1 MRDFRAYVRS
11 RLAPSGLSAEQ
22 EIKIVDELAGQ
33 LEELH
38 QSLLERG
45 VGAGEAWARVEREIP
60 DWESL
65 RAELIAGA
73 PLAERFA
80 HGEAAPFAGSAKR
93 HFVAR
98 FREAC
103 TRGILQ
109 DLTLALRRMR
119 KDRGFAA
126 TVLLTLAVCLGA
138 NAAIFTV
145 VYSVLLRPIALP
157 DGERIVLF
165 ADQFPTI
172 DPNFSLT
179 TNARS
184 FFDRPSAVPAV
195 EDQAMFRTTRRAIA
209 LDERAQQ
216 TAGLEVTPSFFTL
229 VRTPPALG
237 RAFTEADTVTGNEQ
251 KVILSDALWQQAFAA
266 DPNAVGSELE
276 LDGRRFTVVGVMP
289 AGFSFFERNVRFW
302 LPLTFTPAQRLEDT
316 RTTRL
321 TYGWYQVGRLRPGA
335 ELAEAQAQVD
345 ALNAANTAAF
355 PEVAPIWTGA
365 QFHTAVVRLQ
375 DALVRDVSAI
385 LYLLWGGAAFVLL
398 IGAIN
403 IANLTLARSSVRAR
417 EIATRRAM
425 GASEPRILRLLTLES
440 LLLAAAGGMAGLGVA
455 AIGIRSIQTQSLEAL
470 PNADRIGL
478 DWTVAALTLAAALVV
493 GALIGLGS
501 AAGVRAPSLARALA
515 EEGKGGTRGRGAR
528 TLRRGL
534 VVAQIAISVVLLV
547 GAALLL
553 ASFRN
558 LLRADPG
565 FVGDN
570 VLTAAFTL
578 PPQRYDD
585 DAAVRAFADRLLA
598 QVRAIP
604 GVESAGLTSNIP
616 MGSYGGWG
624 PIKAEHY
631 VAAPGESVVSPWRI
645 QVTPG
650 YLETLGTSV
659 IRGRGF
665 DERDRADTEHVM
677 LIDESLAKRFW
688 GDADPVGTRMYRPRN
703 ADLNVVDENTEFYTV
718 VGVVRDVQLR
728 DLAGRGARAFGSFY
742 LPHAQ
747 WPERNNVIA
756 IKTRAPIETVTS
768 ALYAEVARLDPQ
780 LPLFDVRTMVE
791 RTAVSLAARKIALG
805 LAGTFGVVA
814 LLLAALGIYG
824 VLAYLVAQRRREI
837 GIRIA
842 LGSSPRAVFRLVLG
856 EGLWLTVAGLVLG
869 VAGALAVAR
878 SLADQVFGV
887 APTDPLVLA
896 AVLLVTGAIALL
908 ASVSPAVRATRV
920 DPIVVLT
927 EP

>member
-1 MRDFRAYVRS
+1 MRDFQAYVRS
-11 RLAPSGLSAEQ
+11 RLGPSGLSADQ

-33 LEELH
+33 LEELY
-38 QSLLERG
+38 QSLLDSGRSES
-45 VGAGEAWARVEREIP
+45 EAWARVEREVP
-60 DWESL
+60 DWEHL

-73 PLAERFA
+73 PLSERLV
-80 HGEAAPFAGSAKR
+80 HGEAAPFASAAKR
-93 HFVAR
+93 SLATR
-98 FREAC
+98 FRESC
-103 TRGILQ
+103 TSGALQ
-109 DLTLALRRMR
+109 DLMLALRRIR
-119 KDRGFAA
+119 KDRGFAT

-145 VYSVLLRPIALP
+145 FYSVLLRPMPLP
-157 DGERIVLF
+157 EAERIVVF

-184 FFDRPSAVPAV
+184 FFDRPNAVPAV
-195 EDQAMFRTTRRAIA
+195 EDQAMFRTTRRAIV

-237 RAFTEADTVTGNEQ
+237 RAFAEADSEIGNEQ
-251 KVILSDALWQQAFAA
+251 KVILSDALWRQAFAA
-266 DPNAVGSELE
+266 DPNAIGGELE
-276 LDGRRFTVVGVMP
+276 LDGRRFTIVGVMP
-289 AGFSFFERNVRFW
+289 AGFSFFDRNVRFW

-335 ELAEAQAQVD
+335 ELAEAQAEID

-365 QFHTAVVRLQ
+365 QFHTVVVRLQ
-375 DALVRDVSAI
+375 DALVRDVSEI

-403 IANLTLARSSVRAR
+403 LANLTLARSSVRAR

-440 LLLAAAGGMAGLGVA
+440 VLLAAAGGLASLGVA
-455 AIGIRSIQTQSLEAL
+455 AMAIRSIQAQSLEAL

-478 DWTVAALTLAAALVV
+478 DWTVGALTLAAALAV
-493 GALIGLGS
+493 GALIGVGS
-501 AAGVRAPSLARALA
+501 AAGFRAPSLARALA
-515 EEGKGGTRGRGAR
+515 EQGKGGTHGRGAR

-565 FVGDN
+565 FVGDS
-570 VLTAAFTL
+570 VVTAAFNL

-585 DAAVRAFADRLLA
+585 DAVRAFVDRLLEG
-598 QVRAIP
+598 VRVLP

-624 PIKAEHY
+624 PIKAEQY

-645 QVTPG
+645 LVTPG
-650 YLETLGTSV
+650 YLEALGISV

-665 DERDRADTEHVM
+665 DERDGLDAEHVM

-688 GDADPVGTRMYRPRN
+688 GEADPVGTRMYRPRN
-703 ADLNVVDENTEFYTV
+703 ADLNVVDDNTEFYTV
-718 VGVVRDVQLR
+718 VGIVRDVQLR
-728 DLAGRGARAFGSFY
+728 DLAGRGGRAFGSFY

-756 IKTRAPIETVTS
+756 IKTRLPVEAVTS
-768 ALYAEVARLDPQ
+768 ALYSQVAQLDPQ

-791 RTAVSLAARKIALG
+791 RTDVSLATRKIALG

-856 EGLWLTVAGLVLG
+856 EGLWLTITGLLLG

-878 SLADQVFGV
+878 SLADQVFGI
-887 APTDPLVLA
+887 APTDPVVLA
-896 AVLLVTGAIALL
+896 VVLLLTGAIALL
-908 ASVSPAVRATRV
+908 ACVSPAVRATRV
-920 DPIVVLT
+920 DPLVVLA

>member
-33 LEELH
+33 LEDLH
-38 QSLLERG
+38 QSLLESG
-45 VGAGEAWARVEREIP
+45 CSASDAWTRVEREIP
-60 DWESL
+60 DWEKL
-65 RAELIAGA
+65 RAELIAAA
-73 PLAERFA
+73 PLAERLV
-80 HGEAAPFAGSAKR
+80 HGEAAPFAGSAKQ
-93 HFVAR
+93 HFLGR

-103 TRGILQ
+103 ARGVLQ

-119 KDRGFAA
+119 RDRGFAS

-138 NAAIFTV
+138 NAAIFTI
-145 VYSVLLRPIALP
+145 VYSVLLRPMSLP
-157 DGERIVLF
+157 EADRIVVF

-195 EDQAMFRTTRRAIA
+195 EDQAMFRTTRRAIV

-237 RAFTEADTVTGNEQ
+237 RAFAEADSETGNEQ
-251 KVILSDALWQQAFAA
+251 KVILSDALWRQAFAA

-276 LDGRRFTVVGVMP
+276 LDGRRYTIVGVMP
-289 AGFSFFERNVRFW
+289 DGFSFFDRNVRFW

-321 TYGWYQVGRLRPGA
+321 TYGWYQVGRLRTGA
-335 ELAEAQAQVD
+335 DVAEAQAQVD

-365 QFHTAVVRLQ
+365 QFHTVVVRLQ
-375 DALVRDVSAI
+375 DALVRDVSGI

-425 GASEPRILRLLTLES
+425 GASEPRIVRLLTLES
-440 LLLAAAGGMAGLGVA
+440 LLLAAAGGIAGLGVA
-455 AIGIRSIQTQSLEAL
+455 AIAIRSIQAQSLDAL

-528 TLRRGL
+528 TLRCGL

-565 FVGDN
+565 FVDDN

-578 PPQRYDD
+578 PPQRYED
-585 DAAVRAFADRLLA
+585 DAAVRAFVDRLLA

-616 MGSYGGWG
+616 MGSYGGYG
-624 PIKAEHY
+624 PIKAEQY

-645 QVTPG
+645 HVTPG
-650 YLETLGTSV
+650 YLEALGTSV
-659 IRGRGF
+659 IRGRAF

-703 ADLNVVDENTEFYTV
+703 ADLNAVDENTEFYTV
-718 VGVVRDVQLR
+718 VGIVRNVQLR
-728 DLAGRGARAFGSFY
+728 DLAGRGGRAFGSFY

-756 IKTRAPIETVTS
+756 IKTRAPVESVTS

-780 LPLFDVRTMVE
+780 LPVFDVRTMVE
-791 RTAVSLAARKIALG
+791 RTDVSLAARKIALG

-878 SLADQVFGV
+878 SLADQVFGI